1 MGVAYI
7 LVGQLWVQCQVVR
20 VGEVS
25 RPLAAPN
32 SKVGPVTVNSGVVG
46 LTKSGS
52 KRVSK
57 CLNTSE

>member
-1 MGVAYI
+1 MGK
-7 LVGQLWVQCQVVR
+7 LWVECQVGR

-32 SKVGPVTVNSGVVG
+32 LKVGPVTVNSGVVG
-46 LTKSGS
+46 LAKGSS

>member
-46 LTKSGS
+46 LTKGGS
-52 KRVSK
+52 KRVS
-57 CLNTSE
+57 